1 MICFSDQA
9 LDETIR
15 KYSRHG
21 INKDTYTKSKGMG
34 KANYKWLYDV
44 KYVGMKAHGNSIM
57 AALGIVQHY
66 ADCLSSRHLFQIR
79 VPGEI
84 RDRLIAALNER
95 CIFPGVHYRI
105 NTDYRMY
112 KYAKGTCPNHEKAS
126 QEIVTLPLHLRLTDE
141 DVAHVSTSICDIT
154 PHLKA

>member
-1 MICFSDQA
+1 
-9 LDETIR
+9 
-15 KYSRHG
+15 
-21 INKDTYTKSKGMG
+21 
-34 KANYKWLYDV
+34 
-44 KYVGMKAHGNSIM
+44 M
-57 AALGIVQHY
+57 AALGIVQHKYLDIDNERRRSIASLYERELSHCPYIRFIQHY